1 MKTANETEKEFLDA
15 LEANYGQSLV
25 KWMEVI
31 HNAGH
36 SKQTEILKWLKSE
49 KGFKHMDAW
58 MLAAIYKNGGKP
70 VYGSENELLE
80 NQFVKYE
87 NMRPLFNFVSEQILR
102 AVDGSNRE
110 VKKTYVSFKKK
121 REFAAVNIKRGEIRL
136 GMDLGERPFD
146 DTVRKVSMTGPMPRI
161 SHMVVLKDKKDFT
174 FDLIEL
180 LQKSNERVNS

>member
-1 MKTANETEKEFLDA
+1 MKTANEVEKEFLDG
-15 LEANYGQSLV
+15 LEENYGQSLV

-31 HNAGH
+31 RHTKLA
-36 SKQTEILKWLKSE
+36 KQTEIQKWLKKE
-49 KGFKHMDAW
+49 KGFRHMDAW
-58 MLAAIYKNGGKP
+58 MLAAIYLNGGKP
-70 VYGSENELLE
+70 VYGSQNELLE
-80 NQFVKYE
+80 NQMVKYE
-87 NMRPLFNFVSEQILR
+87 NMRPLFNYVSEQILR

-121 REFAAVNIKRGEIRL
+121 REFAAVNIKKDEIRL

-174 FDLIEL
+174 KDLIGL
-180 LQKSNERVNS
+180 LNEANERVNG